1 MRRGEVWII
10 AGGGFASKPRPGII
24 IQDDTV
30 NIDASVT
37 VIPLTTV
44 PSEVGRIR
52 VPIRVPMPDGSE
64 RHNFAQ
70 VDKITTL
77 KKQNVSKKI
86 GHISLPEMRA
96 IERSLLAHLGFGSSR
111 R

>member
-1 MRRGEVWII
+1 
-10 AGGGFASKPRPGII
+10 
-24 IQDDTV
+24 
-30 NIDASVT
+30 
-37 VIPLTTV
+37 
-44 PSEVGRIR
+44 
-52 VPIRVPMPDGSE
+52 MPDGSE